1 MLDLSMDKKQ
11 GATAVVVV
19 LVLFIFSI
27 TVVANANGANSV
39 VDDEDESKISALWV
53 WQRLR
58 SAYSMYSSIF
68 PTTIGQYW
76 HMAKTIVNHT
86 YAYFFPP
93 NIDFRRG
100 DEAQVVADNNGG
112 AGDKVKEALAKS
124 IGTSKATLEDVAKS
138 AAEKVKRTLSDK
150 EENNKRPK
158 EL

>member
-1 MLDLSMDKKQ
+1 MDKKW
-11 GATAVVVV
+11 GASVVV
-19 LVLFIFSI
+19 LVLLSFSSIIIF
-27 TVVANANGANSV
+27 VGNANGASNT
-39 VDDEDESKISALWV
+39 VDDGGEQSKKSAMWV

-58 SAYSMYSSIF
+58 SAYSMYYSSIF

-76 HMAKTIVNHT
+76 HMVKTIVNHT

-100 DEAQVVADNNGG
+100 DEAELAVASNNG
-112 AGDKVKEALAKS
+112 AGEKVKEAFSKS
-124 IGTSKATLEDVAKS
+124 LGTSKATLEDAAKS

-150 EENNKRPK
+150 EEKKRPK